1 MLSVE
6 LYLNKIKLYLK
17 DIIDHFKNSDTWK
30 NQLTIAINFISSQD
44 NNEEHVM
51 HLKSDKKRN
60 HD

>member
-17 DIIDHFKNSDTWK
+17 DIIDNLKNSDTWK

-51 HLKSDKKRN
+51 DLKSDKKRN